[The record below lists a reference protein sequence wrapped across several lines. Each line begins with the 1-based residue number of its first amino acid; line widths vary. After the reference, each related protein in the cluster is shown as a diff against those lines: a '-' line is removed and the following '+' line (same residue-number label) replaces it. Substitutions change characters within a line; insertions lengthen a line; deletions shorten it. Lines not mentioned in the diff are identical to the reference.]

1 MDCKENPAFVFIHGA
16 WHNHHTW
23 DKVVPLL
30 ADRGY
35 ASVAID
41 LPGAGTHAARPRS
54 FAQRPLDAAAF
65 ATEPSPN
72 AAVTQTQRN
81 DAAML
86 AVHEA
91 VRKGNGKVVLVGH
104 SLGGVTVSQLGERE
118 PDLLHAVVYLAA
130 VMLPAGMTAAGT
142 LTGESMSGGQ
152 LQSLLMADPEEVG
165 AFRLDTASVND
176 DYVGRV
182 KETFYRDVDDDDFKA
197 ILSGLH
203 PDEPAQVFTV
213 PSPVTKEHFGRV
225 PRHYIRLTEDLTV
238 LIEAQDEMIRW
249 VDEQMG
255 NATRVHSMK
264 ASHSPFLSM
273 PEALA
278 DILVATAA

>member
-1 MDCKENPAFVFIHGA
+1 MDCKETPAFVFIHGA

-23 DKVVPLL
+23 DKVVAVL

-41 LPGAGTHAARPRS
+41 LPGAGANAARPRS
-54 FAQRPLDAAAF
+54 FAERPLDASAF

-72 AAVTQTQRN
+72 AGVTQTQRN

-86 AVHEA
+86 AIREA
-91 VRKGNGKVVLVGH
+91 ARKGNGKVVLVGH
-104 SLGGVTVSQLGERE
+104 SLGGLTVSQVGELE

-130 VMLPAGMTAAGT
+130 LMLPAGMPAGET
-142 LTGESMSGGQ
+142 LAGEHMSRGQ
-152 LQSLLMADPEEVG
+152 VLSLLMADPEEVG
-165 AFRLDTASVND
+165 AMRLDTASVDD
-176 DYVGRV
+176 DYVGRL
-182 KETFYRDVDDDDFKA
+182 KETFYGDVNDDDFKA
-197 ILSGLH
+197 IRSGLH
-203 PDEPAQVFTV
+203 PDEPAQVFAV
-213 PSPVTKEHFGRV
+213 PSPITKEHFGRV
-225 PRHYIRLTEDLTV
+225 PRHYIRLIEDLAV
-238 LIEAQDEMIRW
+238 AIEGQDEMIRR

-255 NATRVHSMK
+255 NATRVHTLE